1 MLPQFVTPLE
11 AFKFAP
17 MLLLLFFLIHA
28 LLYTMFTTQKHPFA
42 TLVIR
47 QTNLASSLA
56 ALAVGL
62 GMGAVFDKAAV
73 GYQFMETFG
82 GSGEYSPAFPI
93 GLDGLSY
100 VFMLLTLFTF
110 PFLFLAS

>member
-1 MLPQFVTPLE
+1 MLPGFVTPFEL
-11 AFKFAP
+11 FTFAP
-17 MLLLLFFLIHA
+17 VFLILIILIHA
-28 LLYTMFTTQKHPFA
+28 LLYTMFTAQKDPFA

-47 QTNLASSLA
+47 RTNLFSSLV

-62 GMGAVFDKAAV
+62 AMGATFDKAAV
-73 GYQFMETFG
+73 GYQFMEKFG
-82 GSGEYSPAFPI
+82 DSGEYSPSFPI

-100 VFMLLTLFTF
+100 VFMILTLFTF